1 MYNFTII
8 VLKSIYIM
16 TSRKV
21 DKEYK
26 NYTDDLVNFNVYFE
40 FYIKTTSWDCIWLF
54 LLVQVRETFVPE
66 NGEVHTGTRNGDFV
80 VRGHRLHWNLRRET
94 LDKTRL

>member
-40 FYIKTTSWDCIWLF
+40 FYIKTTS
-54 LLVQVRETFVPE
+54 
-66 NGEVHTGTRNGDFV
+66 
-80 VRGHRLHWNLRRET
+80 
-94 LDKTRL
+94 